1 MIGYLKTSATLCYPN
16 KGKKSVDMWTTLASL
31 RVDHIPT
38 DSTTI
43 SFINFFE
50 KN

>member
-1 MIGYLKTSATLCYPN
+1 
-16 KGKKSVDMWTTLASL
+16 MWTTLASL

-43 SFINFFE
+43 NFINFFKKLNLE
-50 KN
+50 LTINIGVE